1 MTDQR
6 ISRWLASS
14 FVATSLALS
23 LAACGGGAGAAVD
36 SSPVATTSVDLPK
49 SYKFVPAAI
58 VVPAG
63 STVTCANPDD
73 FTHNVTLPDG
83 TAALTMR
90 PGESA
95 THAFD
100 SAGTFDYL
108 CSLHPKDMRGRIVVT
123 AS

>member
-1 MTDQR
+1 MTLAR
-6 ISRWLASS
+6 IARLV
-14 FVATSLALS
+14 VATGLALS

-36 SSPVATTSVDLPK
+36 ASPVATTSVDLPK

-58 VVPAG
+58 VIPAG
-63 STVTCANPDD
+63 ATVTWANRDD

-83 TAALTMR
+83 TPALTMR

-95 THAFD
+95 THTFET
-100 SAGTFDYL
+100 AGTFDYV
-108 CSLHPKDMRGRIVVT
+108 CSLHPKDMRARVVVT